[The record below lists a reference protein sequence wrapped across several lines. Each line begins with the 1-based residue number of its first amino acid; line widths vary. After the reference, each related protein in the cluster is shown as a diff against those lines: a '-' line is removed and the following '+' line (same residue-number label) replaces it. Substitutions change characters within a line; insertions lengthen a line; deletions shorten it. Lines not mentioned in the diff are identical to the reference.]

1 MLPVTYFKG
10 LQAICVKPPTGGTF
24 RHVWAESQVFA
35 SDAGRE
41 FLAAFQPVNDQGENV
56 YFSIA
61 AFDPAGT
68 YTEFAGRRQ
77 AQASACSV
85 LVGDL
90 DYRKHSQDGA
100 WARGLL
106 DAFCGMHALPT
117 PTAVVDTGGGLHIY
131 WHLDAALPND
141 TWLPLARRL
150 SAVFQQVNAAIGER
164 VIDTQCTVDIAR
176 VLRVPGFRNH
186 KYPDAP
192 LVQVLRVGDALVPV
206 AAMQTALVG
215 YDAGPA
221 VAAVPSAISSIVA
234 VAGFQAPVAS
244 TPAGLRSAFADA
256 VVSEPASW
264 AQLRDKSLV
273 GRGCEVLRRVLAD
286 NNAAGYEVWS
296 GLLSVI
302 QFTDG
307 GDDALKAVSAG
318 HKDYG
323 TAVSLRDCR
332 TKAATFHSPRTCANF
347 AEVMPEACAGCP
359 NAGKIKSP
367 IMLGRGG
374 DRIEIQPTPADV
386 AAAMVALPDTLPP
399 PPVNEHALV
408 PPSPECDRTW
418 APVDKMFRYREKT
431 GEVEMRQDTDTPGVV
446 AYGVILNRPMWLVN
460 MVDDRVRLGVLDH
473 NLREHTRDFDSTK
486 LLGGGDWG
494 PLVAWLTPRGV
505 HPMFTVTKSN
515 PSQHPLVMF
524 IKSLIHRYGAERA
537 LTEVEHFGPSREVR
551 PQDFVLGNLRYTTDG
566 QPPSEVQIAEGSP
579 LVEHVGGMLALPANE
594 SMAAA
599 VEFSNRLLPV
609 YEGPDWGCDRFIIM
623 AALSACL
630 SPFIVPREMQG
641 GVIVVPSPGSGEAK
655 SSTLLTGASLYSRT
669 PGTIKRANA
678 THTAVFKTLL
688 PRLNAVPLML
698 DDWDKQIRGS
708 QASDVAGALTDLIV
722 QSTNLRPKALA
733 NGEVTPG
740 WWSTYLFL
748 ATNSDVADMVSRTE
762 TGGAAAGMRF
772 LEVPI
777 PSRQHISVARQNAY
791 ETFRQ
796 WREEHGGQT
805 AHSLLRNVLPHIGS
819 LAERYAYWNDHLRG
833 HSPAMA
839 QMSARF
845 LRAMVAC
852 TLAGGEAASYFKL
865 LPFDVNEAFELGCR
879 LITRQVQQTEAQVTE
894 ADSIVHAYL
903 AANVQRIVNLTSTS
917 RMITSGAAEVAA
929 AVNANDQV
937 MIPTAALTEWLR
949 RTNRSTSHVL
959 ARLRRTYGEVD
970 IATCQIPAA
979 GLTLSLKCYVVKLP
993 GVTAKVELAQL
1004 TTVATPTSA
1013 GMPLH

>member
-1 MLPVTYFKG
+1 ML
-10 LQAICVKPPTGGTF
+10 
-24 RHVWAESQVFA
+24 A
-35 SDAGRE
+35 SEAGRE
-41 FLAAFQPVNDQGENV
+41 FVQAFRPVNDQGENV

-68 YTEFAGRRQ
+68 YTEYAGRKQ
-77 AQASACSV
+77 AQALACSV
-85 LVGDL
+85 LVCDL
-90 DYRKHSQDGA
+90 DYRKHDQA
-100 WARGLL
+100 LPWATGLL
-106 DAFCGMHALPT
+106 DATCAMHALPS
-117 PTAVVDTGGGLHIY
+117 PTAVVDTGGGLHAY

-141 TWLPLARRL
+141 AWLPLARRL
-150 SAVFQQVNAAIGER
+150 SAVFQQVNAAVGER

-176 VLRVPGFRNH
+176 ILRVPGFRNH

-192 LVQVLRVGDALVPV
+192 LVQVLRVGEALVPV
-206 AAMQTALVG
+206 ATMQAAL
-215 YDAGPA
+215 AGFDPGPALTPALPPMMAQA
-221 VAAVPSAISSIVA
+221 VAA
-234 VAGFQAPVAS
+234 AGFQGPA
-244 TPAGLRSAFADA
+244 PAGLKSAFADA
-256 VVSEPASW
+256 MVSEPASW
-264 AQLRDKSLV
+264 SQLRDKSLV

-323 TAVSLRDCR
+323 TTVSLRDCR
-332 TKAATFHSPRTCANF
+332 TKAATFHSPRTCTSF
-347 AEVMPEACAGCP
+347 AEFMPEACAGCP

-374 DRIEIQPTPADV
+374 DRIEIQPTAADV
-386 AAAMVALPDTLPP
+386 AAAMVALPDTLPVP
-399 PPVNEHALV
+399 EVSEHALV
-408 PPSPECDRTW
+408 PAAPECARTW
-418 APVDKMFRYREKT
+418 PPVDKMFRYREKT

-446 AYGVILNRPMWLVN
+446 AFGVILNRPLWLVN
-460 MVDDRVRLGVLDH
+460 MVDDRVRLGVLDSS
-473 NLREHTRDFDSTK
+473 LQEHTRDFDSTK
-486 LLGGGDWG
+486 LLAGGDWG

-505 HPMFTVTKSN
+505 HPMFTVAKSN

-537 LTEVEHFGPSREVR
+537 LSEVEHFGPSREVR
-551 PQDFVLGNLRYTTDG
+551 PEDFVLGKLRYTTDG
-566 QPPSEVQIAEGSP
+566 KPPAEVQIAAGSP
-579 LVEHVGGMLALPANE
+579 LIEHVMGMGALPAEE
-594 SMAAA
+594 SQA
-599 VEFSNRLLPV
+599 VAMEFSNRMAPV
-609 YEGPDWGCDRFIIM
+609 YEGPEWACDRFIIM
-623 AALSACL
+623 AALAGCL

-641 GVIVVPSPGSGEAK
+641 GVIVVSSPGSGEAK
-655 SSTLLTGASLYSRT
+655 SSTLLTGASLYTRT

-708 QASDVAGALTDLIV
+708 HASDVAGALTDLLV

-777 PSRQHISVARQNAY
+777 PSRQHISVERQNAY
-791 ETFRQ
+791 EAFRK

-805 AHSLLRNVLPHIGS
+805 AHSLLRNVLPHIES
-819 LAERYAYWNDHLRG
+819 LSERYTYWSNRLRE
-833 HSPAMA
+833 HRPPLA
-839 QMSARF
+839 QMSVRF

-865 LPFDVNEAFELGCR
+865 LPFDVNEAFDLGCR
-879 LITRQVQQTEAQVTE
+879 LIARQVQQTEAQVVD
-894 ADSIVHAYL
+894 ADSVVHAYL
-903 AANVQRIVNLTSTS
+903 AANVQRIINLTSS
-917 RMITSGAAEVAA
+917 ARLIAGGAAEVAA
-929 AVNANDQV
+929 AVSADDKV
-937 MIPTAALTEWLR
+937 MIPTVALNDWLR

-959 ARLRRTYGEVD
+959 ARLRRTYDAVE

-979 GLTLSLKCYVVKLP
+979 GLTLSLKCYVVTLP
-993 GVTAKVELAQL
+993 GITAKVELAQL
-1004 TTVATPTSA
+1004 STTPAPTLA

>member
-1 MLPVTYFKG
+1 M
-10 LQAICVKPPTGGTF
+10 
-24 RHVWAESQVFA
+24 
-35 SDAGRE
+35 
-41 FLAAFQPVNDQGENV
+41 
-56 YFSIA
+56 
-61 AFDPAGT
+61 
-68 YTEFAGRRQ
+68 
-77 AQASACSV
+77 
-85 LVGDL
+85 
-90 DYRKHSQDGA
+90 
-100 WARGLL
+100 
-106 DAFCGMHALPT
+106 
-117 PTAVVDTGGGLHIY
+117 VDTGGGVHAY

-150 SAVFQQVNAAIGER
+150 GAVFQQVNAAVGER

-176 VLRVPGFRNH
+176 ILRVPGFRNH
-186 KYPDAP
+186 KYADAP
-192 LVQVLRVGDALVPV
+192 LVQVLQVGEALVPV
-206 AAMQTALVG
+206 ARMEAALAG
-215 YDAGPA
+215 YDPGPALAPTLPPMMAQA
-221 VAAVPSAISSIVA
+221 VAA
-234 VAGFQAPVAS
+234 AGFQGPAP
-244 TPAGLRSAFADA
+244 TGLKSAFADA
-256 VVSEPASW
+256 MVSEPASW
-264 AQLRDKSLV
+264 GQLRDKSLI

-286 NNAAGYEVWS
+286 NNAAGYEVWA

-323 TAVSLRDCR
+323 TTVSLRDCR
-332 TKAATFHSPRTCANF
+332 TKAATFHSPRTCASF
-347 AEVMPEACAGCP
+347 AEHMPDACAGCP
-359 NAGKIKSP
+359 NAGKFKSP

-374 DRIEIQPTPADV
+374 DRIEIEPTAADV
-386 AAAMVALPDTLPP
+386 AAAMVALPDSVAPP
-399 PPVNEHALV
+399 QINEHALV
-408 PPSPECDRTW
+408 PPAPECARTW
-418 APVDKMFRYREKT
+418 PPVDKMFRYREKT

-446 AYGVILNRPMWLVN
+446 AYGVILNRPLWLVN
-460 MVDDRVRLGVLDH
+460 MIEDRVRLGVLDS
-473 NLREHTRDFDSTK
+473 NLQEHTRDFDSTK

-524 IKSLIHRYGAERA
+524 IKSLIHRYGAERT
-537 LTEVEHFGPSREVR
+537 LSEVEHFGPSREVR
-551 PQDFVLGNLRYTTDG
+551 PDDFVLGNLRYTTDG
-566 QPPSEVQIAEGSP
+566 KPPAEVQIAAGSP
-579 LVEHVGGMLALPANE
+579 LVEHVLGMGALPPEE
-594 SMAAA
+594 SQA
-599 VEFSNRLLPV
+599 VAMEFSNRMGPV
-609 YEGPDWGCDRFIIM
+609 YEGPEWVHDRFIIM
-623 AALSACL
+623 ASLAACL

-641 GVIVVPSPGSGEAK
+641 GVIVVSSPGSGEAK
-655 SSTLLTGASLYSRT
+655 SSTLLTGASLYTRT

-708 QASDVAGALTDLIV
+708 HASDVAGALTDLLV

-777 PSRQHISVARQNAY
+777 PSRQHISVERQNAY
-791 ETFRQ
+791 ETFRR

-819 LAERYAYWNDHLRG
+819 LTERYTYWSNRLRE
-833 HSPAMA
+833 HSPPLG
-839 QMSARF
+839 QMSVRF

-865 LPFDVNEAFELGCR
+865 LPFDVNEAFDLGCR
-879 LITRQVQQTEAQVTE
+879 LIARQVQQTDAQVAD

-903 AANVQRIVNLTSTS
+903 AANVQRIINLTSAA
-917 RMITSGAAEVAA
+917 RMIAGGAAEVAA
-929 AVNANDQV
+929 AVSADDKV
-937 MIPTAALTEWLR
+937 MIPTAALSDWLR
-949 RTNRSTSHVL
+949 RTNRSSSHVL
-959 ARLRRTYGEVD
+959 ARLRRTYEHVE

-979 GLTLSLKCYVVKLP
+979 GLTLSLKCYVVTLP
-993 GVTAKVELAQL
+993 GITAKVELAQL
-1004 TTVATPTSA
+1004 ASTPA
-1013 GMPLH
+1013 PALMGVPLH